1 MMIMYAGQS
10 RSQFLLLQD
19 NQTIHVFC
27 QCGSTCSRIENNVTP
42 ELLGVSLTSQQI
54 LVIEEQNEGHDPTNN
69 AFSLS

>member
-1 MMIMYAGQS
+1 MLVKVGANSFYFKMIRLFM
-10 RSQFLLLQD
+10 F
-19 NQTIHVFC
+19 NIFC

-42 ELLGVSLTSQQI
+42 ERLGVSLTSQQI